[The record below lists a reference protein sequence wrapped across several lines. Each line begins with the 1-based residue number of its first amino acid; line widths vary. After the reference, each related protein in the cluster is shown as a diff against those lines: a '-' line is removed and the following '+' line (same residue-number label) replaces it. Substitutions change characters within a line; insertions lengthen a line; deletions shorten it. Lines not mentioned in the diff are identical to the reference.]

1 MAQPMDDRF
10 FGKFKLISS
19 DNFDAFL
26 KEIKIGFM
34 QRKVANMTSPDL
46 QLIKEDDGWTTIKV
60 NTPIKTI
67 TNRFKLGEFFDETR
81 VDGKVCKSKI
91 EFQPPNKFIQMQ
103 WDDGL
108 EIKYV
113 REFVD
118 NKINVTSSC
127 NGVECF
133 RVYERAE

>member
-1 MAQPMDDRF
+1 
-10 FGKFKLISS
+10 
-19 DNFDAFL
+19 
-26 KEIKIGFM
+26 M

-81 VDGKVCKSKI
+81 VDGKVCKSKV
-91 EFQPPNKFIQMQ
+91 EFEPPNKFIQMQ

-113 REFVD
+113 REFVE
-118 NKINVTSSC
+118 NKINVTSTC

-133 RVYERAE
+133 RVYERVE